1 VIPAEL
7 VQLLEAAEEAT
18 AAVAD
23 AFYER
28 ARADAEPSDWRAYT
42 FLANARR
49 TIGAAMIESGAV
61 ETAP

>member
-7 VQLLEAAEEAT
+7 VLLLEVADEAT
-18 AAVAD
+18 AAAAD
-23 AFYER
+23 AFLER
-28 ARADAEPSDWRAYT
+28 AKADAEPSDWKTYT

-61 ETAP
+61 ETTP